1 VLAGFLLI
9 SPPAEQRICIE
20 PHHLLRFE
28 SKLEIDKRPLAGC
41 DPARWPGGDMEAK
54 QKVAMAPAIGERAID
69 LARSQFFSEGR
80 QPDAGVSPAILESWL
95 RCRDLGLDANS
106 REAAENAGRLQL
118 AEARERSRGLLDYA
132 SGVMEHVFEQIR
144 ASGSLV
150 ILSDAQ
156 GMILHSLGDAEFV
169 DRASRVALQPGASWS
184 ERARG
189 TNAIGTAIATE
200 APTVVLGGEH
210 YLERNGFLSC
220 TAAPIRDS
228 RGALAGVLDVSCEQ
242 RMHQRHSLG
251 LVRLSVQLIE
261 KRLFE
266 AEFANQILVAFHE
279 RPEYVGSLQEG
290 LVAVT
295 PEGNLVGANSIARE
309 WIARRLECGGG
320 GSFAELFRQGLGKV
334 VDRAMSSSDALIRLG
349 LRDGSELHVQL
360 RSLRPRFTA
369 FGTAPAADSVRGV
382 EVASLPSQAAAA
394 NPTRPP
400 MPDRPITLQELAT
413 GDVGIGRAVDRARRI
428 LGKDIPLLI
437 QGESGVGKELF
448 AQAFHN
454 SGARADK
461 PFVALNCAAVPETL
475 IESELF
481 GYVGGA
487 FTGARKEGA
496 IGKIQQAHGGT
507 LFLDEIGDMPLGMQA
522 RLLRVLQERCVTPVG
537 SVKSIPVDIS
547 LVGAPP
553 RVRRDAAARGEF
565 REDLY
570 YRVNSLTVCLPPLR
584 ERSDIRCIVERI
596 LAAECREAGLQGVWI
611 GDEVMRF
618 VERHGWPGNVRQ
630 LQNVIRVAVAL
641 LDEGEREIRPEHL
654 PEDLFLADPAD
665 GAKAPVAASTGP
677 VAVAAGTAPPVAADA
692 PPISAAK
699 RLDQLEIELI
709 ERVMREVGGNLS
721 AAART
726 LGVSRNRLYRK
737 LGRAGGVS

>member
-1 VLAGFLLI
+1 MSQTPI
-9 SPPAEQRICIE
+9 RAER
-20 PHHLLRFE
+20 
-28 SKLEIDKRPLAGC
+28 
-41 DPARWPGGDMEAK
+41 
-54 QKVAMAPAIGERAID
+54 APAIEALR
-69 LARSQFFSEGR
+69 RQFFDSGQLPAAGLPASVLRSWQRCQRLGMENTERGR
-80 QPDAGVSPAILESWL
+80 PSNTTRG
-95 RCRDLGLDANS
+95 DLMV
-106 REAAENAGRLQL
+106 
-118 AEARERSRGLLDYA
+118 ARERNAELLSHA
-132 SGVMEHVFEQIR
+132 GGVMEHLYEQIR
-144 ASGSLV
+144 ASGSMVL
-150 ILSDAQ
+150 LADAS
-156 GMILHSLGDAEFV
+156 GLILHGIGDPAFV

-184 ERARG
+184 ECQRG
-189 TNAIGTAIATE
+189 TNAIGATLIE
-200 APTVVLGGEH
+200 RAPVEIFGAEH
-210 YLERNGFLSC
+210 YLECNGVLTCS
-220 TAAPIRDS
+220 AAPIFDCHGEVL
-228 RGALAGVLDVSCEQ
+228 GALDISGDHRNSQ
-242 RMHQRHSLG
+242 PHTLG
-251 LVRLSVQLIE
+251 LARMGVRLVE
-261 KRLFE
+261 RRMFE
-266 AEFANQILVAFHE
+266 SEHARHAIFAFHP
-279 RPEYVGSLQEG
+279 RPEGVGGLQEG
-290 LVAVT
+290 LLAVDADGEIVAADRQART
-295 PEGNLVGANSIARE
+295 LLGIEPGRSLGLGGFGNLFRSSFGTVIGRAARDPGALMALELRSGVTVYARVRVSLA
-309 WIARRLECGGG
+309 WHIGLQAAQAGGG
-320 GSFAELFRQGLGKV
+320 A
-334 VDRAMSSSDALIRLG
+334 RAARTPDPS
-349 LRDGSELHVQL
+349 
-360 RSLRPRFTA
+360 RSARNR
-369 FGTAPAADSVRGV
+369 V
-382 EVASLPSQAAAA
+382 
-394 NPTRPP
+394 
-400 MPDRPITLQELAT
+400 TLQTLAT
-413 GDVGIGRAVDRARRI
+413 GDAGLQLALDRCAKVVGRN
-428 LGKDIPLLI
+428 IPILI
-437 QGESGVGKELF
+437 QGESGSGKELL
-448 AQAFHN
+448 ARACHN
-454 SGARADK
+454 SGPRADG
-461 PFVALNCAAVPETL
+461 PFVAVNCAAIPENL

-496 IGKIQQAHGGT
+496 IGRIQQAHGGT

-547 LVGAPP
+547 LVCATH
-553 RVRRDAAARGEF
+553 RVLRDAVARGEF

-596 LAAECREAGLQGVWI
+596 LARECREAGLQGVWI

-677 VAVAAGTAPPVAADA
+677 VVVAAGTAPPVAADA

-737 LGRAGGVS
+737 LGRASGVS

>member
-1 VLAGFLLI
+1 
-9 SPPAEQRICIE
+9 
-20 PHHLLRFE
+20 
-28 SKLEIDKRPLAGC
+28 
-41 DPARWPGGDMEAK
+41 MEAR
-54 QKVAMAPAIGERAID
+54 QQAPVVPAHREHALAR
-69 LARSQFFSEGR
+69 ARSQFFEEGHA
-80 QPDAGVSPAILESWL
+80 PETGVPPTILQSWL
-95 RCRDLGLDANS
+95 RCRERGMDAAC
-106 REAAENAGRLQL
+106 RDGAEHAGRLQL
-118 AEARERSRGLLDYA
+118 AESRERSRGLLDYA

-169 DRASRVALQPGASWS
+169 DRANRVALQPGACWS
-184 ERARG
+184 ELSRG

-210 YLERNGFLSC
+210 YLEHNGFLSC
-220 TAAPIRDS
+220 TAAPIRDP

-266 AEFANQILVAFHE
+266 AEFANHILVAFHE

-295 PEGNLVGANSIARE
+295 AEGKLVGANSIARE
-309 WIARRLECGGG
+309 WMARRIECGGG

-334 VDRAMSSSDALIRLG
+334 VERAMNSSDALIRLG
-349 LRDGSELHVQL
+349 LRDASELYVQL
-360 RSLRPRFTA
+360 RSLRPRFSA
-369 FGTAPAADSVRGV
+369 LVGAAAGEGREARGLEAKAGQSVPAPASASVSAP
-382 EVASLPSQAAAA
+382 ASASACPSA
-394 NPTRPP
+394 T
-400 MPDRPITLQELAT
+400 DGPITLHDLAT
-413 GDVGIGRAVDRARRI
+413 GDAGIGRAVDRARRI
-428 LGKDIPLLI
+428 LGKDIPLLV

-454 SGARADK
+454 SGARAAK

-547 LVGAPP
+547 LVCATH
-553 RVRRDAAARGEF
+553 RVLRDAVAQGTF

-570 YRVNSLTVCLPPLR
+570 YRVNSLTVTLPALR

-596 LAAECREAGLQGVWI
+596 LASECREASLPGVWI

-641 LDEGEREIRPEHL
+641 LDEGECEIRPEHL

-665 GAKAPVAASTGP
+665 GGKAPALAQPAPMS
-677 VAVAAGTAPPVAADA
+677 VAAGGGTMAAPMAVEAPPG
-692 PPISAAK
+692 SAAK

-737 LGRAGGVS
+737 LGRAGGAS

>member
-1 VLAGFLLI
+1 
-9 SPPAEQRICIE
+9 
-20 PHHLLRFE
+20 
-28 SKLEIDKRPLAGC
+28 
-41 DPARWPGGDMEAK
+41 M
-54 QKVAMAPAIGERAID
+54 KVMQQTAMAPAVREDAVR
-69 LARSQFFSEGR
+69 LARGQFFGEGR
-80 QPDAGVSPAILESWL
+80 APEAGVSPLIVESWL
-95 RCRDLGLDANS
+95 RCRERGLAADDRA
-106 REAAENAGRLQL
+106 EAEHAGRLQL
-118 AEARERSRGLLDYA
+118 AEAREGNRSLLDYA

-150 ILSDAQ
+150 ILSDPQ

-169 DRASRVALQPGASWS
+169 DRASRVALQPGACWS
-184 ERARG
+184 EAARG
-189 TNAIGTAIATE
+189 TNAIGTAIVTE

-210 YLERNGFLSC
+210 YLDRNGFLSC
-220 TAAPIRDS
+220 TAAPIRDP

-266 AEFANQILVAFHE
+266 AEFANHILVAFHE

-295 PEGNLVGANSIARE
+295 PEGHLAGANTIARE
-309 WIARRLECGGG
+309 WIARRVECGGG
-320 GSFAELFRQGLGKV
+320 ASFAELFRQGLGKV
-334 VDRAMSSSDALIRLG
+334 VDRAMNSSDALIRLG
-349 LRDGSELHVQL
+349 LRDGSEIHVQL

-369 FGTAPAADSVRGV
+369 FGSAQAGEGMRTFAAEPSPAAVGSAPPVSAPAPVSAPHG
-382 EVASLPSQAAAA
+382 
-394 NPTRPP
+394 
-400 MPDRPITLQELAT
+400 PITLHDLAT
-413 GDVGIGRAVDRARRI
+413 GDAGIGRAVDRARRI

-454 SGARADK
+454 SGPRADK
-461 PFVALNCAAVPETL
+461 TFVALNCAAVPETL

-496 IGKIQQAHGGT
+496 LGKIQQANGGT

-547 LVGAPP
+547 LVCATH
-553 RVRRDAAARGEF
+553 RVLRDAVARGEF

-570 YRVNSLTVCLPPLR
+570 YRVNSLTVTLPALR

-654 PEDLFLADPAD
+654 PEDLFLADPVD
-665 GAKAPVAASTGP
+665 GAKAPPAASTAAVVAASSP
-677 VAVAAGTAPPVAADA
+677 AAPVAADA
-692 PPISAAK
+692 LASQGAK

-737 LGRAGGVS
+737 LGRAGGAS